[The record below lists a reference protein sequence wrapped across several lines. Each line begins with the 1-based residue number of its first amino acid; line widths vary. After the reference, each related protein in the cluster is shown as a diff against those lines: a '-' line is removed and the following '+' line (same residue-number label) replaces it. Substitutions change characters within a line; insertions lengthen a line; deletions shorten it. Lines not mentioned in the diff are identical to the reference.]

1 MFPAIFNALLSDIV
15 QHVQRQE
22 LGGESGMEETPPPP
36 QAVLCPGLSVSSMFE
51 IRFHRIF
58 FDSVGRR

>member
-22 LGGESGMEETPPPP
+22 LGGESGMEDPP